1 MNFKVHNLNQVFTQ
15 INIKL
20 NNQIKI
26 KFSLQVIKKNI
37 LPILIHYFKIN
48 FQKIRIY
55 MIKIY
60 QRIKSL
66 DIKIIIKKTMK
77 ILIHRK
83 NKIFILIQII

>member
-1 MNFKVHNLNQVFTQ
+1 
-15 INIKL
+15 
-20 NNQIKI
+20 
-26 KFSLQVIKKNI
+26 
-37 LPILIHYFKIN
+37 
-48 FQKIRIY
+48 

-60 QRIKSL
+60 QSIKSL